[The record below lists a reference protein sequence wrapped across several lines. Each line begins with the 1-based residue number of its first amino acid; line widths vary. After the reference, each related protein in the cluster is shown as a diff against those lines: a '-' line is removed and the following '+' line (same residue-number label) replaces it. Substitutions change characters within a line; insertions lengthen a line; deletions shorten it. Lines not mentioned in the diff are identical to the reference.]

1 MGLRTKLRKFFYK
14 QKFKQKN
21 LSLNLSGQKILITG
35 GNSGIGLALTKKLL
49 ELNNEV
55 FVTHK
60 ENKENLISIKDKNIH
75 LINCDLRKEELFEWL
90 EKVF

>member
-14 QKFKQKN
+14 YKFKQKN

-49 ELNNEV
+49 ELNNVV

-60 ENKENLISIKDKNIH
+60 ENK
-75 LINCDLRKEELFEWL
+75 
-90 EKVF
+90 